1 MGERLRFEVLGP
13 VRAWRGDREID
24 LGSPQQ
30 RAILAI
36 LLLQAGTPASPD
48 QLIAAIWGGA
58 APRAAVGMIRSY
70 VSRLR
75 HVLDPAHRAAVIE
88 SVGGGYV
95 LRAEDLDLTELQR
108 RLGAAREARRAGDAP
123 AAATALRTA
132 LSLWHGTPLA
142 GVNGDYAEFER
153 TRLEQLRLTAIE
165 DLAAA
170 DIESGQHVEAAA
182 ELAEVIAEQPLR
194 ERPRELLMLA
204 LYRSGRQADAL
215 AVFGQIQRLLAD
227 ELGLYPGPD
236 LQEMQRR
243 ILASDPALA
252 GPATPR
258 QTATSSRNPTQLPPD
273 VPDFVG
279 RDEPR
284 SRMADALTPSDAS
297 VPVVGVEGLAAVGKT
312 TLAVHVGHAVVANF
326 PDGQLF
332 VDLGGAGE
340 PLAELLRGVG
350 VPDAGLPE
358 SFSERVALW
367 RTLTTG
373 RRLLIVLDDA
383 RDAEQV
389 RPLLPGPGGSAV
401 MITAR
406 QRLYGLAYVHWLKL
420 GGLGEDDSVAL
431 LERLIGVGRVRPELA
446 DVRELVRRTAGLP
459 QVLQAVGARIGSRP
473 GWSIAEAKQRLGRP
487 APGSPVLPPECGAI
501 ERPYASAM
509 EQLSPAQAR
518 AFRLLSMADGPD
530 ISLAAASAV
539 LDLPLGD
546 TAALLE
552 SLVDVHL
559 LEPGGLDR
567 YYYHEPLWMFAR
579 SRAFAD
585 DGPEASQAA
594 LTGLVRF
601 YRAEEGRE
609 STRTGHN
616 GGTRVESASAPTT

>member
-13 VRAWRGDREID
+13 VRAWRGDDEIE

-36 LLLQAGTPASPD
+36 LLLQAGTSASPD

-58 APRAAVGMIRSY
+58 APRAAVGMVRSY

-75 HVLDPAHRAAVIE
+75 RVLDPGHTAAVIE
-88 SVGGGYV
+88 SVGGGYA
-95 LRAEDLDLTELQR
+95 LRAEDLDLTEFQR
-108 RLGAAREARRAGDAP
+108 QLGVARESRRAGYAP

-132 LSLWHGTPLA
+132 LGLWHGTPLA
-142 GVNGDYAEFER
+142 GVNGDYAEYER
-153 TRLEQLRLTAIE
+153 TRLEQLRLTVIE

-170 DIESGQHVEAAA
+170 DIESGRHVEAAA

-215 AVFGQIQRLLAD
+215 AVFGQVQRLLAD
-227 ELGLYPGPD
+227 ELGLDPGPD
-236 LQEMQRR
+236 LREMQRR
-243 ILASDPALA
+243 ILASDPALV
-252 GPATPR
+252 GPAAPT
-258 QTATSSRNPTQLPPD
+258 QAATSSRNPTQLPPD
-273 VPDFVG
+273 VPNFVG
-279 RDEPR
+279 RDEPA

-297 VPVVGVEGLAAVGKT
+297 VPVVGVEGLAGVGKT
-312 TLAVHVGHAVVANF
+312 TLAVHLGHAVAANF

-332 VDLGGAGE
+332 VDLGVAGE

-350 VPDAGLPE
+350 VPDTGLPE

-373 RRLLIVLDDA
+373 RRLLVVLDDA

-389 RPLLPGPGGSAV
+389 RPLLPGSGGSAV
-401 MITAR
+401 VITAR
-406 QRLYGLAYVHWLKL
+406 QRLYGLAYVCWLKL

-431 LERLIGVGRVRPELA
+431 LERLIGVDRVQPELA
-446 DVRELVRRTAGLP
+446 DIRELVRRTAGLP
-459 QVLQAVGARIGSRP
+459 QVLQALGARIASRP
-473 GWSIAEAKQRLGRP
+473 GWSIAEAKRRLGRP
-487 APGSPVLPPECGAI
+487 DPGSPVLPPECGAI
-501 ERPYASAM
+501 ERPYVSAM
-509 EQLSPAQAR
+509 EQLSPAQGR

-567 YYYHEPLWMFAR
+567 YYYHEPLLVFAR

-594 LTGLVRF
+594 LTRLARF
-601 YRAEEGRE
+601 YSAEEVG
-609 STRTGHN
+609 
-616 GGTRVESASAPTT
+616 SAPAA

>member
-1 MGERLRFEVLGP
+1 VGERLRFEVLGP

-36 LLLQAGTPASPD
+36 LLLQVGTPASPD
-48 QLIAAIWGGA
+48 RLIAAIWGGA
-58 APRAAVGMIRSY
+58 APRAAVGMVRSY

-75 HVLDPAHRAAVIE
+75 HVLDPGHRAAVIE
-88 SVGGGYV
+88 SAGGGYV
-95 LRAEDLDLTELQR
+95 LRAADLDLTEFQR
-108 RLGAAREARRAGDAP
+108 RLGMAREARRAGDAP
-123 AAATALRTA
+123 AAATALRAA
-132 LSLWHGTPLA
+132 LGLWHGAPLA

-170 DIESGQHVEAAA
+170 DIESGRHVEAAA
-182 ELAEVIAEQPLR
+182 ELAEIIAEQPLR

-215 AVFGQIQRLLAD
+215 AVFGEVRRLLAD

-236 LQEMQRR
+236 LREMQRR

-252 GPATPR
+252 GPAAPSP
-258 QTATSSRNPTQLPPD
+258 ASRNPSQLPPD

-284 SRMADALTPSDAS
+284 SLMADALTPSHAS

-312 TLAVHVGHAVVANF
+312 TLAVHVGHAVAANF
-326 PDGQLF
+326 PDGRLF
-332 VDLGGAGE
+332 VDLGAAGE

-350 VPDAGLPE
+350 VPDTGLPE

-383 RDAEQV
+383 HDAEQV

-401 MITAR
+401 IITAR
-406 QRLYGLAYVHWLKL
+406 QRLYGLAYVHWTKL
-420 GGLGEDDSVAL
+420 GGLSEDDSVAL
-431 LERLIGVGRVRPELA
+431 LERLIGADRVRPERA

-459 QVLQAVGARIGSRP
+459 QVLRAIGARIASRP
-473 GWSIAEAKQRLGRP
+473 GWSIAEANRRLARP
-487 APGSPVLPPECGAI
+487 DPGSPVLPPECGAI

-509 EQLSPAQAR
+509 ERLSPAQAR
-518 AFRLLSMADGPD
+518 AFRLLAMADGPD
-530 ISLAAASAV
+530 ISLPAASAV
-539 LDLPLGD
+539 LDLPPGD

-567 YYYHEPLWMFAR
+567 YFYQEPLRIFAR

-594 LTGLVRF
+594 LMRF
-601 YRAEEGRE
+601 
-609 STRTGHN
+609 H
-616 GGTRVESASAPTT
+616 GTVQEAR